1 MALYNFQKRFAPAI
15 EAGAKR
21 HTIRAKRKCPT
32 KVGEELYLYTG
43 LRQTGA
49 RKLRLPEDEVPHCT
63 KVQDIQID
71 WGIAYSVALCSEVL
85 YRSVRIDGQLLD
97 LDECES
103 LAMADGFK
111 DFEEMMQFWPDNRL
125 PFEGDIIHW

>member
-1 MALYNFQKRFAPAI
+1 MALYNFQKRFVPAI

-21 HTIRAKRKCPT
+21 HSIRAKRKRPT

-43 LRQTGA
+43 LRQPGS

-63 KVQDIQID
+63 KIQDIVID
-71 WGIAYSVALCSEVL
+71 WGTAYSVALCSEVL
-85 YRSVRIDGQLLD
+85 YRSVHIDGQLLD

-103 LAMADGFK
+103 LAKVDGFK
-111 DFEEMMQFWPDNRL
+111 DFTEMMLFWPDNRL
-125 PFEGDIIHW
+125 PFEGDIVHW